1 MLREGLEDYQ
11 RYKSDVSTNKAPI
24 KFIKNGSLT
33 LGQAKDVK
41 VGDLLIV
48 NENEDFPADMIIVA
62 TSQQDATCFVQTSS
76 LDSEKNLKTKRAP
89 KHLDKLIPSGGDF
102 HPSNMLVT
110 GQIDAEPPN
119 GNLYSF
125 NGNLFIG
132 KKKYY
137 ALTHEHMLLKGT
149 VLKNTKWVI
158 GCVVYTGKETRI
170 MMNSQLG
177 RFKQSNVE
185 RIMNNFT
192 IQIFIAQLILTL
204 SIAILGAFWH
214 SEASEISDD
223 ANVPDHYYIEFSY
236 TSVIEGF
243 LTFVRYFQLI
253 GTLIPISLFV
263 TAEMIKFFIA
273 WFIVRDVGMFST
285 IKE

>member
-1 MLREGLEDYQ
+1 
-11 RYKSDVSTNKAPI
+11 
-24 KFIKNGSLT
+24 
-33 LGQAKDVK
+33 
-41 VGDLLIV
+41 
-48 NENEDFPADMIIVA
+48 
-62 TSQQDATCFVQTSS
+62 
-76 LDSEKNLKTKRAP
+76 
-89 KHLDKLIPSGGDF
+89 
-102 HPSNMLVT
+102 MLVT

-192 IQIFIAQLILTL
+192 IQIFIA
-204 SIAILGAFWH
+204 
-214 SEASEISDD
+214 
-223 ANVPDHYYIEFSY
+223 
-236 TSVIEGF
+236 
-243 LTFVRYFQLI
+243 
-253 GTLIPISLFV
+253 
-263 TAEMIKFFIA
+263 
-273 WFIVRDVGMFST
+273 
-285 IKE
+285 